1 MHVEDSVQPFVTF
14 STHMYNL
21 VVVEDGF
28 EIMIETS
35 LIMFIC
41 CTICS
46 ESSIFSSTFNQPA
59 DEVFN
64 LYLCHYSLFSI
75 HKKKSIIFNKLKLK
89 SILFSLPK
97 MLI

>member
-1 MHVEDSVQPFVTF
+1 
-14 STHMYNL
+14 MYKL

-28 EIMIETS
+28 EIMIATS
-35 LIMFIC
+35 LIMFIR
-41 CTICS
+41 CTFCS

-75 HKKKSIIFNKLKLK
+75 HKKNP
-89 SILFSLPK
+89 LFLTN
-97 MLI
+97 